1 MCGRYRLSRPER
13 LEETFETEP
22 FEDLPPR
29 YNIAPTQPVATV
41 RQVGSSRILSI
52 MRWVGFQRFV
62 VGRIVPE
69 SPAAEAG
76 IVQGDI
82 IESIDTSSAEKVTL
96 TEIRSMLCQS

>member
-1 MCGRYRLSRPER
+1 M
-13 LEETFETEP
+13 
-22 FEDLPPR
+22 
-29 YNIAPTQPVATV
+29 
-41 RQVGSSRILSI
+41 
-52 MRWVGFQRFV
+52 

-96 TEIRSMLCQS
+96 TEIRSMLGQS